1 MANKR
6 VITSDMFSYDK
17 FMFFDDFTRILW
29 VGLITVCARESLLAG
44 LVDQQLLTWK
54 GIE

>member
-6 VITSDMFSYDK
+6 VITSDMFSDDK

-29 VGLITVCARESLLAG
+29 VGLITVTRWHAQKSRNSGRKALQ
-44 LVDQQLLTWK
+44 V
-54 GIE
+54 